1 MTRFAA
7 VFVWLAAAVS
17 AFSAEV
23 VDGNGRRV
31 VLPENPRAVA
41 ISPAA
46 VDVVVWAGARK
57 NLVAV
62 SAYSYIGGDS
72 LPVVGTSYCLDW
84 ERVILLKPDVVI
96 TSNIRDESVE
106 RRLARFGIK
115 CVYLHKEGLAN
126 IPEDVRLAGEIFGTR
141 PVAEA
146 AAERFKRAVL
156 RRRSGAKIPALFLF
170 GSVAAGKGSYVSDL
184 LSNFGFENCADKT
197 ESAWPVLTREFVLRE
212 NPRAL
217 FLAVASP
224 EQRADELARLR
235 ADPVWG
241 GIDAVR
247 NNRVYFVEMD
257 KIIISSPRVE
267 ASAELLQKAR
277 EDFE

>member
-1 MTRFAA
+1 MTRLAA
-7 VFVWLAAAVS
+7 VFVLFAAAVS
-17 AFSAEV
+17 AFAAEV

-96 TSNIRDESVE
+96 TSNIRDEGIE

-141 PVAEA
+141 AAAEA
-146 AAERFKRAVL
+146 AAERFERAVL
-156 RRRSGAKIPALFLF
+156 RKHSGSKIPALFLF

-197 ESAWPVLTREFVLRE
+197 GAAWPVLTREFVLRE
-212 NPRAL
+212 KPRAL
-217 FLAVASP
+217 FVVVASP
-224 EQRADELARLR
+224 EQAAGELARLR
-235 ADPVWG
+235 ADRVWG

-247 NNRVYFVEMD
+247 NNRVYFVDME
-257 KIIISSPRVE
+257 KIIIPSPRVE
-267 ASAELLQKAR
+267 AAAELLQKAR
-277 EDFE
+277 GDFE

>member
-1 MTRFAA
+1 M
-7 VFVWLAAAVS
+7 
-17 AFSAEV
+17 
-23 VDGNGRRV
+23 
-31 VLPENPRAVA
+31 A

-84 ERVILLKPDVVI
+84 ERVILLKPDVAI
-96 TSNIRDESVE
+96 TSNIRDEGIE

-141 PVAEA
+141 AAAEA
-146 AAERFKRAVL
+146 AAERFERAVL
-156 RRRSGAKIPALFLF
+156 RKHSGAKIPALFLF

-197 ESAWPVLTREFVLRE
+197 GAAWPVLTRECVLRE

-217 FLAVASP
+217 FVVVASP
-224 EQRADELARLR
+224 EQAAGELARLR
-235 ADPVWG
+235 ADRVWG

-247 NNRVYFVEMD
+247 NNRVYFVDME
-257 KIIISSPRVE
+257 KIIIPSPRVE
-267 ASAELLQKAR
+267 AAAELLQKAR
-277 EDFE
+277 GDFE

>member
-1 MTRFAA
+1 MTRLAA
-7 VFVWLAAAVS
+7 VFVLFAAAVS
-17 AFSAEV
+17 AFAAEV

-41 ISPAA
+41 ISPAV

-96 TSNIRDESVE
+96 TSNIRDEGIE

-126 IPEDVRLAGEIFGTR
+126 IPEDVHLAGEIFGTR
-141 PVAEA
+141 AAAEA
-146 AAERFKRAVL
+146 AAERFERAVL
-156 RRRSGAKIPALFLF
+156 RKHSGAKIPALFLF

-197 ESAWPVLTREFVLRE
+197 GAAWPVLTREFVLRE

-217 FLAVASP
+217 FVVVASP
-224 EQRADELARLR
+224 EQAAGEIARLR
-235 ADPVWG
+235 ADSVWG

-247 NNRVYFVEMD
+247 NNRVYFVDME
-257 KIIISSPRVE
+257 KIIIPSPRVE
-267 ASAELLQKAR
+267 AAAELLQKAR
-277 EDFE
+277 GDFE